1 MITHGEDVEIHALRT
16 QGWSIS
22 AIARGVSSEDAA
34 GVAGVSCAVGWR
46 WFRQAGGMP
55 PICLAPVSGRY
66 LSFAEREEIAIAH
79 AQGAG
84 VRAIARRLGRS
95 PSTISRELRRN
106 ASTRSYAVPYRA
118 TTAQWHAQRRASRPK
133 VSKLA
138 GNDTLRAYVQDRLA
152 AMIARP
158 DGELVAGPE
167 VKWVGRRHGRRA
179 HRRWATSWSPEQIS
193 RRLRVDFPDDESM
206 RISHEAICPG
216 ALSDPPTV
224 ATAPRS
230 LRLVDDTDGAQVL
243 GTVRG
248 GDGLGVRAVSGSD
261 TSGALRTI
269 GGSRRLRS
277 QGPSAVTAVLAL
289 VGPANPN
296 RSLT

>member
-1 MITHGEDVEIHALRT
+1 MRGQMWSPGRPSTARREDRVRFWE
-16 QGWSIS
+16 

-34 GVAGVSCAVGWR
+34 GVAGVSQAVGSR

-55 PICLAPVSGRY
+55 PICLAPVSERY

-152 AMIARP
+152 GQIARP
-158 DGELVAGPE
+158 DGELVPGPDVRFAGTRSVLVRRLGPGDQTTINLRSRGSRHRPRAGP
-167 VKWVGRRHGRRA
+167 RA
-179 HRRWATSWSPEQIS
+179 WLRLSTRQLRSNS
-193 RRLRVDFPDDESM
+193 RRTN
-206 RISHEAICPG
+206 ISAG
-216 ALSDPPTV
+216 
-224 ATAPRS
+224 
-230 LRLVDDTDGAQVL
+230 
-243 GTVRG
+243 
-248 GDGLGVRAVSGSD
+248 
-261 TSGALRTI
+261 
-269 GGSRRLRS
+269 
-277 QGPSAVTAVLAL
+277 
-289 VGPANPN
+289 
-296 RSLT
+296 